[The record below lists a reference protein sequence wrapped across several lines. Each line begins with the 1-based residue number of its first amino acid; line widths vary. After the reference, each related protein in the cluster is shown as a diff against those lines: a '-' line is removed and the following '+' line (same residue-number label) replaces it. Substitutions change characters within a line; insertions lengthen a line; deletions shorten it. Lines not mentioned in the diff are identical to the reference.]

1 MQSKVLFKY
10 ITCFINQQV
19 TNPMFD
25 IERWQE
31 IFDTIRKNKLR
42 TFLTGL
48 SVASGI
54 FILVIL
60 LGFGQ
65 GMQNGVAREFQQD
78 AATSVWVWPGVTS
91 KEFKGLNPGR
101 RIQFR
106 NENFNKSGELFKEQ
120 IEYKSPRIFVRDISV
135 NYGNE
140 ALVYGVQGVSYQF
153 QQIENCKMS
162 EGRFINYYDEMQTA
176 KVVVLGNKI
185 KRDVFK
191 IVEDPLGEFID
202 ISGIPF
208 NIIGFFH
215 EQEEREEER
224 IYMPITTA
232 QRVFNGGDRIN
243 NMSYTLPPVENFNQA
258 AAQAIQFKDELKSYL
273 QQAHIVAPD
282 DTSAINVWSAM
293 EEAKRYY
300 GLTGNI
306 KFFFWFVGICT
317 IIAGVVGV
325 SNIMLIV
332 VKERTREIGIRKALG
347 AKPWSIVGMI
357 LHESIFVTAISG
369 FAGLIFSMGLLEL
382 IGPHVEVDYVV
393 NPSVNFNVALST
405 VFVLILAGAIA
416 GFFPAWRA
424 ARIHTIEA
432 LKDE

>member
-1 MQSKVLFKY
+1 
-10 ITCFINQQV
+10 
-19 TNPMFD
+19 MFD

-65 GMQNGVAREFQQD
+65 GMQNGVAHEFKQD
-78 AATSVWVWPGVTS
+78 ASTSVWVWPGTTT

-101 RIQFR
+101 RIQLR
-106 NENFNKSGELFKEQ
+106 NENFENSVSLFEDDL
-120 IEYKSPRIFVRDISV
+120 EYKSPRLFVRDVSV

-140 ALVYGVQGVSYQF
+140 ALVYSVQGVSAQF
-153 QQIENCKMS
+153 QLIDNAKMS
-162 EGRFINYYDEMQTA
+162 EGRFINYSDEMSTA
-176 KVVVLGNKI
+176 KVAILGNKI

-191 IVEDPLGEFID
+191 KVENPLGEYID

-208 NIIGFFH
+208 KIVGFFG
-215 EQEEREEER
+215 EQEEREEEC
-224 IYMPITTA
+224 IYIPITTA
-232 QRVFNGGDRIN
+232 QKVFNGSDQVSN
-243 NMSYTLPPVENFNQA
+243 LAYTAPPMENFEEA
-258 AAQAIQFKDELKSYL
+258 AAHAIRLKNDLKSYL
-273 QQAHIVAPD
+273 QQAHTVAPD
-282 DTSAINVWSAM
+282 DTGAIHVWSAL

-306 KFFFWFVGICT
+306 KFFFWFVGVCT

-357 LHESIFVTAISG
+357 LHEAIFVTAISG

-382 IGPHVEVDYVV
+382 VGPHVEVDYIL

-405 VFVLILAGAIA
+405 VLVLIFAGTLA

-424 ARIHTIEA
+424 AKVQVVEA
-432 LKDE
+432 LKEE